1 MKMYAG
7 LDVHSKQCTYA
18 IQDASG
24 KLLAKGEFET
34 TVDGIAGWVKRH
46 SLDKETTIGMETGLI
61 TPFVARQLESNGIE
75 HVIIINAAEVR
86 AKARRKTQK
95 SDTTDAFEICDGT
108 RRGIYVSI
116 VELPDAATQK
126 LRDTLATRRHF
137 VSAATSEV
145 NAIKS
150 VLRKAGL
157 GQLYRTLDTDKAF
170 ERLLAQPQID
180 ADMKASIEAHKRLWD
195 AARQEVKALDKQ
207 LEQTQEA
214 MPDEVERLRTVPGV
228 GPIVALTALA
238 YFARPARFKNAK
250 HAASYTGLVP
260 QTYNSAD
267 RECYG
272 HITKQGPRE
281 LRNML
286 CEAAQHAAKKGH
298 PLQAFYRKVRNK
310 KGHKVAVI
318 AVAHR
323 LARILWSMMKKQ
335 TPFDIARFAA
345 NDPAWQQ
352 LLPDADATP
361 AVAQREVVH

>member
-18 IQDASG
+18 LQDASG

-61 TPFVARQLESNGIE
+61 TPFVANQLKTNAIE
-75 HVIIINAAEVR
+75 DVFIINAAEVR

-95 SDTTDAFEICDGT
+95 SDTSDAFEICDGT

-116 VELPDAATQK
+116 VELPDAPTQK
-126 LRDTLATRRHF
+126 LRETLQTRRHF

-157 GQLYRTLDTDKAF
+157 GHLYRTLDSDKAF
-170 ERLLAQPQID
+170 ARLLAQPQID
-180 ADMKASIEAHKRLWD
+180 TEMKASIEAHKRLWD
-195 AARQEVKALDKQ
+195 AAKTEVKALDKQ
-207 LEQTQEA
+207 LEKLQVPRA
-214 MPDEVERLRTVPGV
+214 DEVERLRTVPGV

-238 YFARPARFKNAK
+238 YFARPERFKNAK

-272 HITKQGPRE
+272 HITKQGPCE

-286 CEAAQHAAKKGH
+286 CEAAQHAAKKNH
-298 PLQAFYRKVRNK
+298 PLHELYRKVRNK

-323 LARILWSMMKKQ
+323 LARILWSMMRKE
-335 TPFDIARFAA
+335 TSFEIERYA
-345 NDPAWQQ
+345 NKNPKWQQ
-352 LLPDADATP
+352 LMTEDNPVQAADL
-361 AVAQREVVH
+361 VVVMH